1 MGSNPTAD
9 TPRKCKHHVE
19 RFQLFHS
26 PHLFPMFACRFSKF
40 PLDKHTRTR
49 GTHSFAWKCW
59 LEKRKTVYVWFRW
72 GKKHIRSFTVA
83 GQANTHYMFT
93 LAEKHEWSVAYV
105 PHLRREFREESEGSR
120 DRGNACFNLRG
131 DRASSRS
138 AVQVS
143 AYCY

>member
-1 MGSNPTAD
+1 MVYAGWKSE
-9 TPRKCKHHVE
+9 KLC
-19 RFQLFHS
+19 
-26 PHLFPMFACRFSKF
+26 MF
-40 PLDKHTRTR
+40 
-49 GTHSFAWKCW
+49 GFA
-59 LEKRKTVYVWFRW
+59 
-72 GKKHIRSFTVA
+72 GKIKNIYSFTVA

-93 LAEKHEWSVAYV
+93 LAEKHEWSVAYA
-105 PHLRREFREESEGSR
+105 PHLRREFREESEGPR

>member
-1 MGSNPTAD
+1 
-9 TPRKCKHHVE
+9 
-19 RFQLFHS
+19 
-26 PHLFPMFACRFSKF
+26 
-40 PLDKHTRTR
+40 
-49 GTHSFAWKCW
+49 
-59 LEKRKTVYVWFRW
+59 
-72 GKKHIRSFTVA
+72 
-83 GQANTHYMFT
+83 MFT

-143 AYCY
+143 AYCYKEGLSLSHSQFARVAKGVDLRSTGGNSAWVRAPQFTEVIKGEGCTCVLP